1 MQKPLAIQVGS
12 RHAEKGTQHTGNIF
26 QCSDI
31 CTRWL
36 NPARNNLTWQQT
48 YHLLYFQQF
57 QVLLTLFSKSFSHFP
72 QGTCLLSF
80 PTQQFTL
87 GEVYHQF
94 CTPLPRST
102 TLKNTPRIKDCTWQT
117 RVSLSL
123 LLFFQKRRMH
133 TSIGNAIETCKP
145 KPKVWTSRLSH
156 SLFIRHYYR
165 SPCQFIF
172 LCLLICLNSAGLL
185 VSHQADNKATQF
197 S

>member
-36 NPARNNLTWQQT
+36 NPAHNNLTWQQT

-123 LLFFQKRRMH
+123 LLFFKSAACTLPLAMQLKHANQNQRF
-133 TSIGNAIETCKP
+133 GLAGWAIPCSFAITTG
-145 KPKVWTSRLSH
+145 VLV
-156 SLFIRHYYR
+156 SLF
-165 SPCQFIF
+165 F
-172 LCLLICLNSAGLL
+172 SAYLY
-185 VSHQADNKATQF
+185 A
-197 S
+197 